1 MTQLVIGL
9 IVFLGIHSI
18 SIVARP
24 TRDRLAARIGEWP
37 FKLVY
42 SVIAAVGLV
51 LIVIG
56 YGEARLTPTVL
67 YTPPDGLRHLNML
80 LMLIVFPGLLAA
92 YLPGR
97 IADTLKHPMLVA
109 VKAWAL
115 SHLLVNGTLADVLL
129 FGGFLAW
136 AVADRISMKH
146 RPAGGSALALPR
158 TRFNDA
164 IVVIGGLALYV
175 VFSFWLHP
183 AWIGVSVMGSG

>member
-1 MTQLVIGL
+1 MTLLVLGL
-9 IVFLGIHSI
+9 ILFLGIHSI

-24 TRDRLAARIGEWP
+24 TRDRLAARLGEWP
-37 FKLVY
+37 YKGLY
-42 SVIAAVGLV
+42 SIVAAIGLV

-56 YGEARLTPTVL
+56 YGQARLTPTVL
-67 YTPPDGLRHLNML
+67 YSPPEWLRHLNML

-97 IADTLKHPMLVA
+97 IGDALKHPMLIA

-136 AVADRISMKH
+136 AVADRISMNH

-158 TRFNDA
+158 TKFNDA
-164 IVVIGGLALYV
+164 IVVVGGLALYLA
-175 VFSFWLHP
+175 FAFWLHP
-183 AWIGVSVMGSG
+183 AWIGVPVMGG